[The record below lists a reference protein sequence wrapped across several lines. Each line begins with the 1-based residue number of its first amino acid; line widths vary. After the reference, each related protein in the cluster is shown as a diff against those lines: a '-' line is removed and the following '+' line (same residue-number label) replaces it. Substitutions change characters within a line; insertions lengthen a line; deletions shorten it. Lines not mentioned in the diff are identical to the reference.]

1 MPTYVYS
8 ATPPEPA
15 THPAPLPVNPCDV
28 CSGTFEVVQ
37 RMSEDALTKCPKCGG
52 SIQRV
57 IMAPNL
63 NGAGTVKKPSADR
76 LAKAG
81 FTQYKRVGKGNYE
94 KSFGSGPSSLQP

>member
-8 ATPPEPA
+8 ATPPEPPAQPAA
-15 THPAPLPVNPCDV
+15 TCDV

-52 SIQRV
+52 AIQRV

-94 KSFGSGPSSLQP
+94 KSFGSGPESLQP